1 MSRYNLRNRVVPALP
16 PKSPKGPPPRGAP
29 PEQEKMSRKQ
39 YVGLLNSLFPSKY
52 MSDKTA
58 QLEDPD
64 ESDGYETTDSETEYE
79 DEEESEYEEEEASL
93 VSEFSK
99 LVNQKPESERAYM
112 KKLSA
117 EEQEAIVA
125 QLRQLE
131 GISECVVPPRIAV
144 IQSGMPDEYKAI
156 ALKKLA
162 ALNTG
167 AHDGEYHKLKMWV
180 DNFMLIPFNKYCA
193 LPVSMADGPE
203 MCHEFMAQAKARLDE
218 SSYGLNDAKMQ
229 LMQWLGQVIA
239 NPTAAGTSIA
249 IKGPM
254 GTGKTTLVKEG
265 ISKILQRPFAFISLG
280 GATDSSSLEGHL
292 ITYEG
297 SIMGQIVQTLIRCKC
312 MNPVF
317 YFDELDKVSQT
328 PKGDEII
335 GILTHLTDSSQ
346 NEKFHDKFFNEVEF
360 DLSKAIFI
368 FSYNDETK
376 VSPILRDR
384 MYTVQTEGYSA
395 AQKLVIAKQ
404 YLVKGIRANVNFQ
417 EGDIVITDEA
427 TAYIIEHYTM
437 QEKGV
442 RNLKRCIETIYTK
455 LNLFRLMRPGTNM
468 FEGDLPVRVAFPFV
482 VTAAVVPLLL
492 KIDKTQGY
500 SSMYI

>member
-1 MSRYNLRNRVVPALP
+1 MSRYHLRNRVVPALP
-16 PKSPKGPPPRGAP
+16 PKAPPPRRP
-29 PEQEKMSRKQ
+29 PHDEEQLTRKQ
-39 YVGLLNSLFPSKY
+39 YVTLLNSLFPSKY

-64 ESDGYETTDSETEYE
+64 ESDGFETTDS
-79 DEEESEYEEEEASL
+79 ESEYEEEEEEDDEGEETSL

-99 LVNQKPESERAYM
+99 LVNQKPESERAYLN
-112 KKLSA
+112 KLSV

-144 IQSGMPDEYKAI
+144 IQSAMPDEYKSI

-162 ALNTG
+162 ALHTG

-193 LPVSMADGPE
+193 LPVTMADGPE
-203 MCHEFMAQAKARLDE
+203 KCHEFMAEAKACLDQ
-218 SSYGLNDAKMQ
+218 STYGLNDAKMQ
-229 LMQWLGQVIA
+229 LMQWIGQVIA
-239 NPTAAGTSIA
+239 NPAATGTSIA

-297 SIMGQIVQTLIRCKC
+297 SIMGQIVQTLIRYKC

-346 NEKFHDKFFNEVEF
+346 NDKFHDKFFNEVEF

-368 FSYNDETK
+368 FSYNDESK
-376 VSPILRDR
+376 VNPILRDR
-384 MYTVQTEGYSA
+384 MYTVQTEGYTA
-395 AQKLVIAKQ
+395 AQKAVIAKQ
-404 YLVKGIRANVNFQ
+404 YLAKGIRANVNFQ
-417 EGDIVITDEA
+417 EGDITFTDEA
-427 TAYIIEHYTM
+427 TAYIIEHYTAD
-437 QEKGV
+437 EKGV

-455 LNLFRLMRPGTNM
+455 LNLFRLMRPGSNL
-468 FEGDLPVRVAFPFV
+468 FEGDLPVRVEFPFV
-482 VTAAVVPLLL
+482 VTVANVPSLL
-492 KIDKTQGY
+492 KMDKPPAY
-500 SSMYI
+500 SHMYL